1 MTFVCLQ
8 NPKNRETSC
17 WYIAVI
23 LQKITQKRRENV
35 KQEGR
40 ARRTI
45 SKEDKTTVKIIIYN
59 GCTDQKFSV
68 AH

>member
-40 ARRTI
+40 AFRRTI
-45 SKEDKTTVKIIIYN
+45 SKEDKTAVKIIIPYIMAV
-59 GCTDQKFSV
+59 QIKIIV
-68 AH
+68 